1 MPTNRTAFRKLVSVH
16 TISKTRVTCVTRV
29 TVNKIRDLAGHK
41 ADAACV
47 TCVTEAPVEAD
58 SHTPRDQF
66 EQGCVTK
73 EDIKKQILTDLG
85 HAVTRSR
92 TEIGLEK
99 KGFLQD
105 SLEASVLVNWLSYY
119 EERAAIREYDG
130 GFDRSEAERLALED
144 TAAEYF
150 EACRFNGEQYR
161 REVELADWIGCRIY
175 DWMSEK
181 EQEALDEA

>member
-1 MPTNRTAFRKLVSVH
+1 MHTMP
-16 TISKTRVTCVTRV
+16 KTRVTCVTRV
-29 TVNKIRDLAGHK
+29 TTNEISDLVGHMG
-41 ADAACV
+41 DAARV

-66 EQGCVTK
+66 EQECVTK
-73 EDIKKQILTDLG
+73 KDMKKQVLTDLG

-92 TEIGLEK
+92 MEIDLEK

-105 SLEASVLVNWLSYY
+105 SPEASGLVNWLSYY

-130 GFDRSEAERLALED
+130 GFERSEAERLALED

-150 EACRFNGEQYR
+150 EACRFNGEQHR

-175 DWMSEK
+175 DWMSGK